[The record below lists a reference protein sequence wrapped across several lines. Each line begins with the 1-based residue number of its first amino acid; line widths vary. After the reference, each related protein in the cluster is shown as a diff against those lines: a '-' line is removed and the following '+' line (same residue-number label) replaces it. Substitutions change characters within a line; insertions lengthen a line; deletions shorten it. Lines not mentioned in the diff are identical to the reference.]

1 MLSVCPPNFA
11 QALFPVPLGTYSG
24 PRKKTKTKLMQNLGG
39 QTKSIMVFSKVA
51 YLIFFCL
58 NSNTL
63 F

>member
-24 PRKKTKTKLMQNLGG
+24 PRKKQKQSSYKIWGG

-51 YLIFFCL
+51 YNFNILLPKF
-58 NSNTL
+58 
-63 F
+63 